1 MSKYFCTSKAS
12 EPPESP
18 AQTPAA
24 EVAQREEIVWAA
36 KGGAKERGLEKLR
49 ERARESDLL
58 EERSGKVGVMGR

>member
-1 MSKYFCTSKAS
+1 LVPVKQVSL
-12 EPPESP
+12 PESP

-36 KGGAKERGLEKLR
+36 TGGAKERGLEKLR